1 MKAKTLNNLLFSKST
16 QPYVNVIN
24 LKRLTILTKQAFM
37 EIHECLLLFYCLC
50 SPRYTHAVF
59 YFILESLMI
68 EFGQNDY
75 NIQHI
80 PQEELQ
86 RLIIELGYLEWE
98 IDDRHVLIAE
108 MAG

>member
-1 MKAKTLNNLLFSKST
+1 M
-16 QPYVNVIN
+16 NVFFFF
-24 LKRLTILTKQAFM
+24 TA
-37 EIHECLLLFYCLC
+37 C
-50 SPRYTHAVF
+50 AVLDIPMQ
-59 YFILESLMI
+59 YFILEGLMI

-75 NIQHI
+75 TIQHI

>member
-1 MKAKTLNNLLFSKST
+1 M
-16 QPYVNVIN
+16 Q
-24 LKRLTILTKQAFM
+24 
-37 EIHECLLLFYCLC
+37 
-50 SPRYTHAVF
+50 
-59 YFILESLMI
+59 YFILEGLMI

-98 IDDRHVLIAE
+98 IHGSIIRTACLL
-108 MAG
+108 